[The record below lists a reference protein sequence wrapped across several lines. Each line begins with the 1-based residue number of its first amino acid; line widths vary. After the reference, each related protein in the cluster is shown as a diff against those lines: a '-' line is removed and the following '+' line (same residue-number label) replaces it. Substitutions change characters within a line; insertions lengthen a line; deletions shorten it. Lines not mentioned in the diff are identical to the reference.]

1 MDNHTLPAINS
12 TKGTSQKSTP
22 FVMVYIAF
30 EFISL
35 ALHGVLQ
42 YIIYKRRLNDKQYYL
57 IRMLSIIDSLTV
69 VIGFIVTLALS
80 HNRYFMISWMLLLY
94 ILYTLSLMV
103 TVFIAIDRWMAVK
116 YALRYHALV
125 TKRKFNAGI
134 AVAAICT
141 TIILSCLFFID
152 GGNNSVTMRN
162 RFYTNK
168 WALSYLVTLRVL
180 TCVILLT
187 LGKLTIKMRNASEAN
202 RPRVENLHGT
212 EAEKL
217 DIIVKLT
224 RSIKDVV
231 KLNLWTCVFLIPTIA
246 STFILSLDF
255 QKREELFRL
264 NVFFSLVY
272 LISNPITYLTCFTK
286 IRKYWYPRLLRRIN
300 DRKENEETPQNANND
315 SRAP

>member
-1 MDNHTLPAINS
+1 
-12 TKGTSQKSTP
+12 
-22 FVMVYIAF
+22 MVYIAF

-57 IRMLSIIDSLTV
+57 IRMLSMIDSLTV

-80 HNRYFMISWMLLLY
+80 HNRYFVISWMLLLH
-94 ILYTLSLMV
+94 ILYTLSLVM

-125 TKRKFNAGI
+125 TKGKFNAGI
-134 AVAAICT
+134 AVAAICS
-141 TIILSCLFFID
+141 ISILSCLFFID
-152 GGNNSVTMRN
+152 GGNSVTMRN

-180 TCVILLT
+180 TCVIILT
-187 LGKLTIKMRNASEAN
+187 LGKLTINMRNASEAN

-217 DIIVKLT
+217 DIIIKLS

-231 KLNLWTCVFLIPTIA
+231 KLNIWTCVFLIPMIA

-264 NVFFSLVY
+264 NVLFSLVY
-272 LISNPITYLTCFTK
+272 LISNPVIYLTCFTK

-300 DRKENEETPQNANND
+300 REEDAETPQNANND
-315 SRAP
+315 SRKP